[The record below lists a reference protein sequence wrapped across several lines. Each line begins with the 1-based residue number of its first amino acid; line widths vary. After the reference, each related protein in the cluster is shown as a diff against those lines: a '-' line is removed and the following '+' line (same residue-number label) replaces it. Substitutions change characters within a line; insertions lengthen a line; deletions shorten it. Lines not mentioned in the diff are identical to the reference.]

1 MWSAF
6 HLHDGTHIHGVDLR
20 IPTMG
25 RLSVGYIQ
33 SQILH
38 ITELTKSE
46 SEEKMNKNGLPES
59 ASVALAYAGAEQFVA
74 KVTPMGHGPL
84 RLVAPDGRVSNFTR
98 CWAKVEVSDGRRGVG
113 WIEWNYVQSVRT

>member
-20 IPTMG
+20 IPAMG

-33 SQILH
+33 NHDLPIA
-38 ITELTKSE
+38 ELLKSE
-46 SEEKMNKNGLPES
+46 SEEKMNENGLPAS
-59 ASVALAYAGAEQFVA
+59 ASVTFAYGTAEPFV
-74 KVTPMGHGPL
+74 VEVLPIGHGPL

-98 CWAKVEVSDGRRGVG
+98 CWAQVKVSDGRSGVG
-113 WIEWNYVQSVRT
+113 WIEWNNVQPK